1 MSSNASN
8 EVAQADID
16 QGDGAGVSQDAF
28 SEFIRGDNS

>member
-16 QGDGAGVSQDAF
+16 QDDGAKAHQDALT
-28 SEFIRGDNS
+28 ELAGNDNS

>member
-16 QGDGAGVSQDAF
+16 QGDGAKAHQDAIT
-28 SEFIRGDNS
+28 EVAGGDNS